1 MRFLW
6 TPLKVQLWDCQDGHW
21 CGCPALFCTFPFN
34 LKLWNNKHNYS
45 LNIYFPLQLP
55 HPSLNFF
62 FSFPPSRFESF
73 NAIYMAVL
81 GGGFLMF
88 PRYAFIVLS
97 LLYLQDAAESMVLVR
112 FDRAPP
118 AQSRYS
124 SAVFRYSVVT
134 PDGSNACKH
143 NVCSIFCQ
151 VCISIILRYQFA

>member
-6 TPLKVQLWDCQDGHW
+6 TTLKEQLWDCQDGHW

-34 LKLWNNKHNYS
+34 LKLWNNQHNYS
-45 LNIYFPLQLP
+45 VNIYFPLQLP
-55 HPSLNFF
+55 DPSLIFF
-62 FSFPPSRFESF
+62 LQDFESF

-88 PRYAFIVLS
+88 PQYAFIVLS
-97 LLYLQDAAESMVLVR
+97 LLYLQDAAESNVLVR

-118 AQSRYS
+118 ARSRYS

-143 NVCSIFCQ
+143 NVCSILCQ
-151 VCISIILRYQFA
+151 VCISTVLRYRFA